1 MQIDGQF
8 WIGIM
13 IGILVGAAFLWVLDR
28 RHQKVMKKL
37 VESRR
42 KIERQRTQA
51 VNDLF
56 ALRAEIEEGVYQPTP
71 DPVMA
76 GESSAPDPRMV
87 AEMANLRSLIARADG
102 ALTSARRKRDQHEA
116 EISRLRA
123 LLAEKEQAEN
133 VINLRPQDRP
143 DTAGAAHNPGNLAL

>member
-1 MQIDGQF
+1 MQIEGQF
-8 WIGIM
+8 WIGI
-13 IGILVGAAFLWVLDR
+13 ILGILVGAIILWFLDR

-56 ALRAEIEEGVYQPTP
+56 ALRAEVEEGVYQAPAE
-71 DPVMA
+71 PVADQSA
-76 GESSAPDPRMV
+76 GPDPRLV

-116 EISRLRA
+116 EIKRLRT
-123 LLAEKEQAEN
+123 LLEEHQGEN
-133 VINLRPQDRP
+133 VINFRPQDRP
-143 DTAGAAHNPGNLAL
+143 DNPGAASKPGNLAL

>member
-1 MQIDGQF
+1 MQIEGQF
-8 WIGIM
+8 WIGI
-13 IGILVGAAFLWVLDR
+13 ILGILVGAIILWFLDR

-56 ALRAEIEEGVYQPTP
+56 ALRAEVEDGAYQAPAE
-71 DPVMA
+71 VMA
-76 GESSAPDPRMV
+76 DQITAGPDPRMV

-116 EISRLRA
+116 EIKRLRQ
-123 LLAEKEQAEN
+123 LIEEHQGEN
-133 VINLRPQDRP
+133 VINFRPQERP
-143 DTAGAAHNPGNLAL
+143 ETGAARNPGNLAL

>member
-1 MQIDGQF
+1 MEISQLA
-8 WIGIM
+8 IGIV
-13 IGILVGAAFLWVLDR
+13 IGILIGAGLLWLLDR
-28 RHQKVMKKL
+28 RHQKVVKKL

-56 ALRAEIEEGVYQPTP
+56 ALRAEVEEGTYQS
-71 DPVMA
+71 PVEPMVA
-76 GESSAPDPRMV
+76 SAAAPDPRMV

-116 EISRLRA
+116 EIARLRA
-123 LLAEKEQAEN
+123 LLEERHGEN
-133 VINLRPQDRP
+133 VINFRPP
-143 DTAGAAHNPGNLAL
+143 ASGAVKNENLAL

>member
-1 MQIDGQF
+1 MEISSQLA
-8 WIGIM
+8 IGIV
-13 IGILVGAAFLWVLDR
+13 IGILVGAVLLWLLDR
-28 RHQKVMKKL
+28 RHQKVIKKL

-56 ALRAEIEEGVYQPTP
+56 ALRAEIEDGTYQGVAEPAQ
-71 DPVMA
+71 A
-76 GESSAPDPRMV
+76 GETGPDPRMV

-116 EISRLRA
+116 EITRLRT
-123 LLAEKEQAEN
+123 LLEEKQGEN
-133 VINLRPQDRP
+133 VITFRSPGSP
-143 DTAGAAHNPGNLAL
+143 EGAVSSENLAL

>member
-1 MQIDGQF
+1 MEISSQLA
-8 WIGIM
+8 IGIVV
-13 IGILVGAAFLWVLDR
+13 GILVGAVLLWLLDR
-28 RHQKVMKKL
+28 RHQKVIKKL

-56 ALRAEIEEGVYQPTP
+56 ALRAEIEDGTYQSAPE
-71 DPVMA
+71 PVAAA
-76 GESSAPDPRMV
+76 GTAAPDPRMV

-116 EISRLRA
+116 EIARLRT
-123 LLAEKEQAEN
+123 LLEEKQGEN
-133 VINLRPQDRP
+133 VISFRSPGNP
-143 DTAGAAHNPGNLAL
+143 DGTVSSENLAL

>member
-1 MQIDGQF
+1 
-8 WIGIM
+8 M
-13 IGILVGAAFLWVLDR
+13 IGILVGAVLLWLLDR
-28 RHQKVMKKL
+28 RHQKVIKKL

-56 ALRAEIEEGVYQPTP
+56 ALRAEVEDGTYQAAPEHAP
-71 DPVMA
+71 AAAAA
-76 GESSAPDPRMV
+76 GPDPRMV

-116 EISRLRA
+116 EIARLRA
-123 LLAEKEQAEN
+123 LLEEKNGEN
-133 VINLRPQDRP
+133 VINFRHPDRP
-143 DTAGAAHNPGNLAL
+143 GGALKNENLAL

>member
-1 MQIDGQF
+1 MEIGQLA
-8 WIGIM
+8 IGVM
-13 IGILVGAAFLWVLDR
+13 IGILVGAVLLWLLDR
-28 RHQKVMKKL
+28 RHQKVIKKL

-56 ALRAEIEEGVYQPTP
+56 ALRAEVEDGTYQAPAEP
-71 DPVMA
+71 MPAAAA
-76 GESSAPDPRMV
+76 GPDPRMI

-116 EISRLRA
+116 EIARLRA
-123 LLAEKEQAEN
+123 LLEENTGEN

-143 DTAGAAHNPGNLAL
+143 DDARSTTNHLAL

>member
-1 MQIDGQF
+1 MEISSQLA
-8 WIGIM
+8 IGIVV
-13 IGILVGAAFLWVLDR
+13 GLLVGAVLLWLLDR
-28 RHQKVMKKL
+28 RHQKVIKKL

-56 ALRAEIEEGVYQPTP
+56 ALRAEIEDGTYQAAPEP
-71 DPVMA
+71 AVA
-76 GESSAPDPRMV
+76 SGGPDPRMV

-116 EISRLRA
+116 EIARLRG
-123 LLAEKEQAEN
+123 LLEEAKSEN
-133 VINLRPQDRP
+133 VISFRP
-143 DTAGAAHNPGNLAL
+143 GNEGPGSSENLAL

>member
-1 MQIDGQF
+1 MDIISTQLA
-8 WIGIM
+8 IGIV
-13 IGILVGAAFLWVLDR
+13 IGILVGVVLVWLLDR
-28 RHQKVMKKL
+28 RHQKVIKKL

-56 ALRAEIEEGVYQPTP
+56 ALRAEIEDGTYQGAQEPAPAAMAGP
-71 DPVMA
+71 DPH
-76 GESSAPDPRMV
+76 MV

-116 EISRLRA
+116 EITRLRT
-123 LLAEKEQAEN
+123 LLEEKQGEN
-133 VINLRPQDRP
+133 VISFRSP
-143 DTAGAAHNPGNLAL
+143 GAADGASENLAL

>member
-1 MQIDGQF
+1 MEISQLA
-8 WIGIM
+8 IGVV
-13 IGILVGAAFLWVLDR
+13 IGILVGAVLLWLLDR
-28 RHQKVMKKL
+28 RHQKVIKKL

-56 ALRAEIEEGVYQPTP
+56 ALRAEVEDGSYQPAEP
-71 DPVMA
+71 APAAAAA
-76 GESSAPDPRMV
+76 GPDPRMV

-116 EISRLRA
+116 EIARLRA
-123 LLAEKEQAEN
+123 LLEERAGEN
-133 VINLRPQDRP
+133 VINFRPPDRP
-143 DTAGAAHNPGNLAL
+143 GGALANENLAL

>member
-1 MQIDGQF
+1 MDIGPLA
-8 WIGIM
+8 IGIM
-13 IGILVGAAFLWVLDR
+13 IGILIGAVLLWLLDR

-56 ALRAEIEEGVYQPTP
+56 ALRAEIEDGTYQAAPEQP
-71 DPVMA
+71 AAPGPA
-76 GESSAPDPRMV
+76 APDPRMV

-116 EISRLRA
+116 EIARLRA
-123 LLAEKEQAEN
+123 QLEEKNGEN
-133 VINLRPQDRP
+133 VINFRSPSGRAQ
-143 DTAGAAHNPGNLAL
+143 AL

>member
-1 MQIDGQF
+1 MEISQLA
-8 WIGIM
+8 IGIV
-13 IGILVGAAFLWVLDR
+13 IGILVGVVLLGILDR
-28 RHQKVMKKL
+28 RHQRVIKKL

-56 ALRAEIEEGVYQPTP
+56 ALRAEVEEGTYQSAPEQTSAP
-71 DPVMA
+71 AA
-76 GESSAPDPRMV
+76 GAPDPRMV

-116 EISRLRA
+116 EIARLRA
-123 LLAEKEQAEN
+123 LLEEKHGEN
-133 VINLRPQDRP
+133 VINFRPPDRP
-143 DTAGAAHNPGNLAL
+143 GGALKNENLAL